1 MFKMQLPFTYLD
13 CQSCTEIV
21 HCDHCER
28 LLTDAI
34 NSLQGIQSAF
44 VQMPIKRLYLETS
57 LDADAVEACL
67 EELGVFVK

>member
-1 MFKMQLPFTYLD
+1 M
-13 CQSCTEIV
+13 
-21 HCDHCER
+21 
-28 LLTDAI
+28 LTDTV
-34 NSLQGIQSAF
+34 NRLQGIQSAF

>member
-13 CQSCTEIV
+13 CQSCMERV

-34 NSLQGIQSAF
+34 NRLRDIHSAF
-44 VQMPIKRLYLETS
+44 VQMPIKRLYLETT
-57 LDADAVEACL
+57 LDADEVEARL
-67 EELGVFVK
+67 EELGVFIR